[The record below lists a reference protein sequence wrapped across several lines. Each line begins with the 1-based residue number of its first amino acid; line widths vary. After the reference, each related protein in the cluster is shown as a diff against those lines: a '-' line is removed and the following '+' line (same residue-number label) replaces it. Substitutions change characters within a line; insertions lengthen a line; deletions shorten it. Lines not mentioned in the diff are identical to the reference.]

1 MSAHLTKRRA
11 EAAADIAVRKE
22 RVATLRGMLAAERR
36 ERTNLK
42 ARLERKHKRH
52 VADTK
57 KWFEAL
63 DKAKAAAALAG
74 KKLRLSGR
82 MSTGGWAPIPFAH
95 YDAAFQTKM
104 HGIMREIEA
113 AEAGVREA
121 KAAREAMVV

>member
-1 MSAHLTKRRA
+1 MAKLAVRRA
-11 EAAADIAVRKE
+11 EAAADIAARKK
-22 RVATLRGMLAAERR
+22 RVATLRGELAAVRK
-36 ERTNLK
+36 ERTNFK

-57 KWFEAL
+57 KWIEAL
-63 DKAKAAAALAG
+63 NKAAAALAG

-104 HGIMREIEA
+104 HGIKRDIEA

>member
-1 MSAHLTKRRA
+1 MAKLAVRRA
-11 EAAADIAVRKE
+11 EAAADIAARKK
-22 RVATLRGMLAAERR
+22 RVATLRGELAAVRK
-36 ERTNLK
+36 ERTNFK

-52 VADTK
+52 VADAK
-57 KWFEAL
+57 KWMEAL
-63 DKAKAAAALAG
+63 NKAAAALAG

-104 HGIMREIEA
+104 HGIMRDIEA